1 MKSEDHP
8 ADQVHERWKL
18 KGVAW
23 RVFFYVLGAYAFLNV
38 VGFLTAHAQE

>member
-1 MKSEDHP
+1 MKSEDRP
-8 ADQVHERWKL
+8 ADRVDERWKL

-38 VGFLTAHAQE
+38 VGILSARAQE

>member
-1 MKSEDHP
+1 MNDDDHRS
-8 ADQVHERWKL
+8 DRTGERWKM

-38 VGFLTAHAQE
+38 VGLLSARAQE